1 MGSNSIGFL
10 KYAQYNVEFC
20 DGAQRK
26 NQTGTFDNQQKCSS
40 KKYYII
46 HFKQLE
52 YQVLSLQ
59 KRFNFLPK
67 LHFGL

>member
-26 NQTGTFDNQQKCSS
+26 NQTGTFDNQQKFSS
-40 KKYYII
+40 KKYYNI
-46 HFKQLE
+46 HFNQLE
-52 YQVLSLQ
+52 YQMLFSENSFI
-59 KRFNFLPK
+59 RDAS
-67 LHFGL
+67 